1 MYTRT
6 YARLL
11 PRFFSILIGL
21 FFTFWHPES
30 AQVVEKMQN
39 RRQFCQKN
47 LFILFWPIIVC
58 GRGSTSETHKE
69 VRFLNGS
76 EASGKLR
83 YRDSQRPMRG
93 KAHAG
98 KTSYAYSYV
107 RTCAHVHMGTCHV
120 RTYMR
125 QTTVPRRVTVSQ
137 RLVKTSCEGS
147 RLVKTSC
154 EGSREGSRGKTSYA
168 YSYAYMRTCVYA
180 YVRTHARTHART
192 YARTHVRTYART
204 HVRTHARTHART
216 YACAHVL
223 HIWVRVWFFPSVS
236 LSTHRSTSR
245 DTVASLM
252 SRGTTVYRLLPIH
265 RLLLIL
271 FVRMSV
277 RLTCAVTHVRTYE
290 YAYWAFPAWTFPC
303 IGLFLV
309 FFGSLVNS
317 SCHCFTAK

>member
-6 YARLL
+6 NARLL

-30 AQVVEKMQN
+30 AQMVEKMQN

-76 EASGKLR
+76 EASGKMR

-107 RTCAHVHMGTCHV
+107 RTCAHAHMGTCHV

-125 QTTVPRRVTVSQ
+125 QTTVPRRVTVSR
-137 RLVKTSCEGS
+137 RLVETSAWENIICV
-147 RLVKTSC
+147 LKCVHAHMC
-154 EGSREGSRGKTSYA
+154 
-168 YSYAYMRTCVYA
+168 TCVYA
-180 YVRTHARTHART
+180 YVRTHART
-192 YARTHVRTYART
+192 
-204 HVRTHARTHART
+204 

-223 HIWVRVWFFPSVS
+223 DIWVRVWFFFP
-236 LSTHRSTSR
+236 
-245 DTVASLM
+245 A
-252 SRGTTVYRLLPIH
+252 
-265 RLLLIL
+265 
-271 FVRMSV
+271 
-277 RLTCAVTHVRTYE
+277 
-290 YAYWAFPAWTFPC
+290 WAFPR
-303 IGLFLV
+303 IGLRVAIPSRVAWVAVPQFTAYFWSTACFWSSLCAWV
-309 FFGSLVNS
+309 CVSLVLS
-317 SCHCFTAK
+317 RMYAHMSMRIGLSQREPSHA

>member
-6 YARLL
+6 YAGLL

-47 LFILFWPIIVC
+47 LFVLFWPIIVC

-69 VRFLNGS
+69 VSLLNGS

-83 YRDSQRPMRG
+83 YRDSLRPMRG

-98 KTSYAYSYV
+98 KTSYAYSFV
-107 RTCAHVHMGTCHV
+107 RTCAHAHMGTCHV

-125 QTTVPRRVTVSQ
+125 QTTVPRRVTVSR
-137 RLVKTSCEGS
+137 RLVETSAWEGS
-147 RLVKTSC
+147 
-154 EGSREGSRGKTSYA
+154 GGKTSYA
-168 YSYAYMRTCVYA
+168 YSYAYMRTCVRAYMRT
-180 YVRTHARTHART
+180 YVRTHARTYVHMYCT
-192 YARTHVRTYART
+192 YE
-204 HVRTHARTHART
+204 
-216 YACAHVL
+216 CAYF
-223 HIWVRVWFFPSVS
+223 FFPSVS

-245 DTVASLM
+245 DTVASRM
-252 SRGTTVYRLLPIH
+252 SRGTAVYRLLLIH

-290 YAYWAFPAWTFPC
+290 YAYWAFPAWTFPR
-303 IGLFLV
+303 IGLYESPPLYFEKW
-309 FFGSLVNS
+309 FKAFITATDSLS
-317 SCHCFTAK
+317 PWRHESLLWLPC